1 MIVLHLIQIGD
12 EVGVVLPD
20 ELTTRLNWKA
30 GDIVSLDE
38 TASGVTLSKP
48 QTEFEYQLEVGR
60 RVMRERRGVLSAL
73 AKSDTE
79 R

>member
-20 ELTTRLNWKA
+20 ELTIRLNWKA

-38 TASGVTLSKP
+38 TANGASLSKP
-48 QTEFEYQLEVGR
+48 QTESEH
-60 RVMRERRGVLSAL
+60 
-73 AKSDTE
+73 
-79 R
+79 